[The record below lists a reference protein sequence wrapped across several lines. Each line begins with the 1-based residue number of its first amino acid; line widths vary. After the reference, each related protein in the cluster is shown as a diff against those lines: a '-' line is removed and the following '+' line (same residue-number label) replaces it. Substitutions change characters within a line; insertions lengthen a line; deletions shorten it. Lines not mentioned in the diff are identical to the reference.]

1 MIWEYNEQLVRDD
14 KYPRAEVTRGTR
26 GYLSHAYNTWF
37 TVSQVLIELE
47 SSNFFSLGIMG
58 F

>member
-37 TVSQVLIELE
+37 TVIINSTDKT
-47 SSNFFSLGIMG
+47 
-58 F
+58 